1 MVKKHYKTI
10 WNLSTNFFHVISFN
24 LNQFDIVQVNKLLFS
39 VQHLLVA
46 TRKSTSHPEAWKTSL
61 NLILCEL
68 TDLQINPSLKIKY
81 NKIVKVSLFLQQ
93 SLLTTEI
100 FKPDGTFDCVAVS
113 SFWQGSVWCQWGML
127 RLCLKYVNVYILYF
141 FKVGNES

>member
-1 MVKKHYKTI
+1 MKKHCKTI
-10 WNLSTNFFHVISFN
+10 WSLSTNFFHVISFN

-46 TRKSTSHPEAWKTSL
+46 TRKSASHPEAWKTSL
-61 NLILCEL
+61 NLFLCEL

-81 NKIVKVSLFLQQ
+81 NKIVKVSLFVQQ

-100 FKPDGTFDCVAVS
+100 FKPDGTFDCVVVS
-113 SFWQGSVWCQWGML
+113 SFWQWSGWCQWRML
-127 RLCLKYVNVYILYF
+127 RLSVWNVLTCTFYIFLK
-141 FKVGNES
+141 